1 MDSTPALVSVSRT
14 FSVDVE
20 TNKMFG
26 KLAFAIGAVVLVD
39 GVVLAEFEGRAP
51 TPRATSPWVKENVLP
66 SLKDMSMTHDS
77 VRALEEAFWSFWM
90 THRTGASTV
99 AYFGNQGGE
108 TALFHRLI
116 MRDYKNRWTCTP
128 SPLHELCTLMI
139 ACGYKNIHRYDLY
152 AKEHGLKPTCTPQSF
167 HHPLYDAHVAAL
179 VWDHLIKHS
188 QRNAR

>member
-1 MDSTPALVSVSRT
+1 MDSATASISSKKT

-51 TPRATSPWVKENVLP
+51 TPRSASPWVKANVLP
-66 SLKDMSMTHDS
+66 SLKDMQITHKC
-77 VRALEEAFWSFWM
+77 VRELEEAFWTFWM
-90 THRTGASTV
+90 THRTDATTV

-108 TALFHRLI
+108 AALFHRLI
-116 MRDYKNRWTCTP
+116 MRNYENRWTCTP

-139 ACGYKNIHRYDLY
+139 ACGYTNIHRYDLY
-152 AKEHGLKPTCTPQSF
+152 AAEHGLTPTCKPQSF

-179 VWDHLIKHS
+179 VWDHLVKYNT
-188 QRNAR
+188 RNA